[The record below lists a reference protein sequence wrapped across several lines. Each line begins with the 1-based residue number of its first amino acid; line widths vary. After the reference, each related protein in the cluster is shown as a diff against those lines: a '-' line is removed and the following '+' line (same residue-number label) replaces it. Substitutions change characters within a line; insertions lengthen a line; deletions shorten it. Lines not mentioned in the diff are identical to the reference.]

1 MYTASR
7 LPNRHRDLGAM
18 PQRVLIVED
27 DESTRTGLIE
37 LLTRAGYAAQGAA
50 TLQDARRMV
59 NERAPDLLIADVRLG
74 GFNGLQ
80 LLVTRATPIPTIIV
94 TALLDGTI
102 MALDDQTLEELWSI
116 NVGTG
121 INAPPMTYA
130 VDGKQYIAIA
140 SGLNPVAR
148 AKLAR
153 SPEMKNQSNA
163 TMLFVFALN

>member
-1 MYTASR
+1 MLYVPSVEGCSDITPDHSAHVKGKFAGGTYVNPERLTSSIVVVDPTTGEQKARKDMPYPNSAGVLSTA
-7 LPNRHRDLGAM
+7 
-18 PQRVLIVED
+18 
-27 DESTRTGLIE
+27 
-37 LLTRAGYAAQGAA
+37 
-50 TLQDARRMV
+50 
-59 NERAPDLLIADVRLG
+59 G
-74 GFNGLQ
+74 GIL
-80 LLVTRATPIPTIIV
+80 V

-102 MALDDQTLEELWSI
+102 VALDDQTLEELWKI

-121 INAPPMTYA
+121 FVAPPMTYA